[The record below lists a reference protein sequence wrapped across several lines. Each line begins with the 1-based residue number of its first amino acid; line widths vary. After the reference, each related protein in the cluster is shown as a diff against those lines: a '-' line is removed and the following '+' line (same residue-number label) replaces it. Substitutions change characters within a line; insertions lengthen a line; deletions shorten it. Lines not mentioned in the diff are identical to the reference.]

1 MITSDE
7 EYISAQTEFE
17 IAFWGIW
24 ESLESSGYDDFL
36 LTEDVLLKRGAEALV
51 IGRKENISDIELR
64 SRLEDI
70 LAEELAGMDSD
81 VTLIRQTV
89 ISELGECADESM
101 IHDSVN
107 LTLQTF
113 VNDYLINPS
122 DYGTEDKEGKIRNMV
137 RDAISIR
144 KNMGKSLRAVHAD
157 FIRRIL
163 NEEYAGKECRNEE
176 SGSDNKDEDLIL
188 KKFFD
193 SDGKVTEMRIFF
205 SYSQS
210 TPFNDMSMHVLIDGR
225 YVSEFFYEVSY
236 YRATWG
242 NRWLQGI
249 LYDITEDFKDAT
261 GMEANVPDDFEDV
274 GYGYL
279 TDSFEDAGYGYLTDS
294 HLYC

>member
-1 MITSDE
+1 MIAADE
-7 EYISAQTEFE
+7 EYLSAQTEFE

-24 ESLESSGYDDFL
+24 EGLESSCYDDFL
-36 LTEDVLLKRGAEALV
+36 LTEDVLLKRGAEALA

-70 LAEELAGMDSD
+70 LEEELAGMDSD
-81 VTLIRQTV
+81 VKLIRQTV
-89 ISELGECADESM
+89 ISDLGEYADGSM
-101 IHDSVN
+101 INDSVN
-107 LTLQTF
+107 LALQAF

-122 DYGTEDKEGKIRNMV
+122 DYGTEHKDEKIRNMV

-176 SGSDNKDEDLIL
+176 SGSDNKDGNLIL

-193 SDGKVTEMRIFF
+193 SDGKITEMNVSFA
-205 SYSQS
+205 SDSEDPS
-210 TPFNDMSMHVLIDGR
+210 NDMWMHVLIDGR

>member
-1 MITSDE
+1 MKEKLITADE
-7 EYISAQTEFE
+7 EYLSAQTEFE

-24 ESLESSGYDDFL
+24 ESLESSCYDDFI
-36 LTEDVLLKRGAEALV
+36 LTDDVLLKRGAEALA

-70 LAEELAGMDSD
+70 LEEKLGAMDSD

-107 LTLQTF
+107 LTLQAF

-122 DYGTEDKEGKIRNMV
+122 DYGTEDKDGKIRNMV
-137 RDAISIR
+137 RDAISVR
-144 KNMGKSLRAVHAD
+144 KNMGKSLRTMHAD
-157 FIRRIL
+157 FIRRFL
-163 NEEYAGKECRNEE
+163 NEAYAGKDCRNETA
-176 SGSDNKDEDLIL
+176 GSDNKDGNLIL

-193 SDGKVTEMRIFF
+193 SDGKITEMNVSFV
-205 SYSQS
+205 SDSEDPS
-210 TPFNDMSMHVLIDGR
+210 NDMYMNILSDGR
-225 YVSEFFYEVSY
+225 YVSEFFYKVSY
-236 YRATWG
+236 YRETWG

-249 LYDITEDFKDAT
+249 LYDITEDFEEAT
-261 GMEANVPDDFEDV
+261 GMEAAVPSAIED
-274 GYGYL
+274 G
-279 TDSFEDAGYGYLTDS
+279 GYGYLTDS